1 MPSRGAA
8 SYDEV
13 VQMMRRRLAGFGAGL
28 LVALVVIPVSA
39 LADLPR
45 STLGTH
51 SNDTMARCPAGTQ
64 DCPTADP
71 FYRAPADLASL
82 NNGAVIGV
90 RRTTITEPGI
100 NPKAAYQVS
109 YRSED
114 AFNHPVMDVATV
126 LLPSSAYTGSGPQS
140 LVSLQFA
147 IDSLGAQCAP
157 SYNLTHPGANTGIDV
172 VAGTW
177 VPEMLSQ
184 GYVVVASDFEG
195 PAEQFVVGQQEAHAV
210 LDAIRAA
217 ESLPKTGLSTQSPVV
232 LTGYSGGAN
241 ATGWAS
247 ELAAGYAPQL
257 NIVGAA
263 EGGTPADLAAVGDYL
278 NGSGN
283 FGYDI
288 FGIVAMNRAFPAE
301 HIPSYFNAAGK
312 RLIAEVQAMCVS
324 TLDSHSSSKKSSSGP
339 NPDFMTYND
348 YTNTP
353 DVTELPQFKA
363 LMRYES
369 LGQRAPHFP
378 ILNYQAY
385 NDEIIPVTQSVA
397 LASYYC
403 SKGVPVEFALLQ
415 GEHEVGLAEGAP
427 LLFDFLRERFAGSTP
442 INDCATVVPA
452 AAQLPQ
458 PPQPRTGG

>member
-1 MPSRGAA
+1 
-8 SYDEV
+8 
-13 VQMMRRRLAGFGAGL
+13 LL
-28 LVALVVIPVSA
+28 LVVGPVSA
-39 LADLPR
+39 LANHPR
-45 STLGTH
+45 STLGKH

-64 DCPTADP
+64 DCPTSDP

-82 NNGAVIGV
+82 RNGTVIGV
-90 RRTTITEPGI
+90 RRAAIAEPGVS
-100 NPKAAYQVS
+100 PKAAYAIS

-114 AFNHPVMDVATV
+114 AFSHPVMDVATV
-126 LLPSSAYTGSGPQS
+126 LVPSGVYTGTGPRP

-177 VPEMLSQ
+177 LPEMLSQ

-195 PAEQFVVGQQEAHAV
+195 PAEQFIVGQQEAHAV

-217 ESLPKTGLSTQSPVV
+217 ESLPAAGLSKQSPVV

-247 ELAAGYAPQL
+247 EMAARYAPTL

-263 EGGTPADLAAVGDYL
+263 EGGTPADIAAVGDYL

-288 FGIVAMNRAFPAE
+288 FGIVSMSRAFPAE
-301 HIPSYFNAAGK
+301 HIPSYFNAAGT
-312 RLIAEVQAMCVS
+312 RLIAEVQTMCVS
-324 TLDSHSSSKKSSSGP
+324 TLDSHSKSKKKSSSSP
-339 NPDFMTYND
+339 NPDFKTYND

-353 DVTELPQFKA
+353 NVTELPQFRA

-369 LGQRAPHFP
+369 LGQQAPHFP
-378 ILNYQAY
+378 VLNYQAY

-403 SKGVPVEFALLQ
+403 SKGAPVDFALLQ

-427 LLFDFLRERFAGSTP
+427 LLFDFMRDRFAGGTP
-442 INDCATVVPA
+442 INDCATVVPLA
-452 AAQLPQ
+452 GKLPQ
-458 PPQPRTGG
+458 PPQVRTGG